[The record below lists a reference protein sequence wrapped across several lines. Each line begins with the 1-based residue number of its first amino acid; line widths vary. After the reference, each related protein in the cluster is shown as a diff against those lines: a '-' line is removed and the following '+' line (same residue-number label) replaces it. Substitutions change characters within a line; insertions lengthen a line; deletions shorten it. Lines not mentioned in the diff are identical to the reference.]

1 LKGIREFFKRGDSNV
16 TDFICTLVIL
26 LLLLPLV
33 VLLALIFLIR
43 GALYDVMQTN
53 AIASDATHV
62 PAFYSPMTSAHGLSF
77 FIVFPIFSLVFG
89 GLHCLCWNFAYP
101 SQAERT
107 IWRVASLAIIV
118 AFPAS
123 LVLFVF
129 CSKIVP
135 IVGSLIDVNDGIMGK
150 VTGIIMVAIV
160 YTGFVLRWF
169 LAFIYVLA
177 RIILLV
183 EALVL
188 LRSQSADAFRDVD
201 WTKILPHV

>member
-1 LKGIREFFKRGDSNV
+1 LKDIRELFKRDDSDF
-16 TDFICTLVIL
+16 TGFICYLFIL
-26 LLLLPLV
+26 LLLSPLV
-33 VLLALIFLIR
+33 VLIGLIGLVF

-62 PAFYSPMTSAHGLSF
+62 PAFYSPETNASLLSF
-77 FIVFPIFSLVFG
+77 FVIFPIFGLVFG

-101 SQAERT
+101 SQAERA
-107 IWRVASLAIIV
+107 IWRAASLAITV
-118 AFPAS
+118 PFLAS
-123 LVLFVF
+123 VLLIF
-129 CSKIVP
+129 SLTTIYLT
-135 IVGSLIDVNDGIMGK
+135 IESLIDVNDGIMGK
-150 VTGIIMVAIV
+150 LTGIIMDTIR
-160 YTGFVLRWF
+160 YTGFVLGCL

-188 LRSQSADAFRDVD
+188 LRSQPADAFRDVD